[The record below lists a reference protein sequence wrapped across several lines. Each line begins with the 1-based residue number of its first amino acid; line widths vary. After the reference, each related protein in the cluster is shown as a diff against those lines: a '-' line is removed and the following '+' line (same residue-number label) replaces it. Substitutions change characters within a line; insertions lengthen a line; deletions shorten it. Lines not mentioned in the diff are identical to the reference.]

1 MRTQITR
8 TTTLTAAAVAAA
20 AVAAAA
26 LGAGLLAAAP
36 AQAADR
42 ETVEMLTFMVQE
54 EKMARDLYLE
64 FADEYG
70 VRQFINIA
78 NSEQKHMDAVR
89 VLLDR
94 YGIVDPTLGDAIG
107 DFDNAEIQALYDKL
121 YAKGMTSLAK
131 AAKVGIT
138 VEKVDIA
145 DITDMLKEM
154 PAADITTVLKNLK
167 AGSYNHL
174 NAFRTLRDRV
184 N

>member
-1 MRTQITR
+1 MRTKA
-8 TTTLTAAAVAAA
+8 LTSATVALAAA
-20 AVAAAA
+20 AV
-26 LGAGLLAAAP
+26 GVGLLAAAP
-36 AQAADR
+36 ASAADR

-70 VRQFINIA
+70 ARQFTNIA
-78 NSEQKHMDAVR
+78 RSEQKHMDAVR

-94 YGIVDPTLGDAIG
+94 YNIADPTQGDAIG
-107 DFDNAEIQALYDKL
+107 EFDNAQIQALYDDL
-121 YAKGMTSLAK
+121 YAKGMESLAK

-145 DITDMLKEM
+145 DINDMLEDK

-167 AGSYNHL
+167 AGSSNHL
-174 NAFRTLRDRV
+174 GAFRMLRDRV
-184 N
+184 S

>member
-1 MRTQITR
+1 MRIQAKKTMALAT
-8 TTTLTAAAVAAA
+8 TAAAIG
-20 AVAAAA
+20 AVAI
-26 LGAGLLAAAP
+26 GAGVLAAAP
-36 AQAADR
+36 ASAADQ
-42 ETVEMLTFMVQE
+42 ETVDMLTFMVQE

-70 VRQFINIA
+70 SRQFSNIA
-78 NSEQKHMDAVR
+78 RSEQKHMDAVR

-94 YGIVDPTLGDAIG
+94 YGIADPTVGDAIG
-107 DFDNAEIQALYDKL
+107 EFDNAEIQALYDKL
-121 YAKGMTSLAK
+121 YDKGMTSLAK

-145 DITDMLKEM
+145 DINDMLKEM

-174 NAFRTLRDRV
+174 SAFRTLSDRV
-184 N
+184 S

>member
-1 MRTQITR
+1 MRTKA
-8 TTTLTAAAVAAA
+8 LTSATVALAAA
-20 AVAAAA
+20 AV
-26 LGAGLLAAAP
+26 GVGLLAAAP
-36 AQAADR
+36 ASAADR

-70 VRQFINIA
+70 ARQFTNIA
-78 NSEQKHMDAVR
+78 RSEQKHMDAVR

-94 YGIVDPTLGDAIG
+94 YGIADPTAGDAIG
-107 DFDNAEIQALYDKL
+107 EFDNAQIQALYDKL
-121 YAKGMTSLAK
+121 YAKGMESLAK

-145 DITDMLKEM
+145 DINDMLDDE
-154 PAADITTVLKNLK
+154 PAADITAVLKNLK

-174 NAFRTLRDRV
+174 GAFRMLRDRV
-184 N
+184 S

>member
-1 MRTQITR
+1 MRTQATKTR
-8 TTTLTAAAVAAA
+8 AFAAATATVGAIAI
-20 AVAAAA
+20 
-26 LGAGLLAAAP
+26 GAGLLAAAP
-36 AQAADR
+36 ANAADQ
-42 ETVEMLTFMVQE
+42 ETVDMLTFMVQE

-78 NSEQKHMDAVR
+78 KSEQKHMDAVR

-94 YGIVDPTLGDAIG
+94 YGIEDPTVGDAIG
-107 DFDNAEIQALYDKL
+107 EFDNAEIQALYDKL
-121 YAKGMTSLAK
+121 YDRGMTSLAK

-145 DITDMLKEM
+145 DIKDMLAEM

-174 NAFRTLRDRV
+174 DAFRNLRDRV
-184 N
+184 S

>member
-1 MRTQITR
+1 MRIKAKE
-8 TTTLTAAAVAAA
+8 TTARATTAAAAIGVIAI
-20 AVAAAA
+20 
-26 LGAGLLAAAP
+26 GAGLLAAAP
-36 AQAADR
+36 ANAADQ
-42 ETVEMLTFMVQE
+42 ETVNMLTFMVQE

-70 VRQFINIA
+70 VRQFSNIA
-78 NSEQKHMDAVR
+78 RSEQKHMDAVR

-94 YGIVDPTLGDAIG
+94 YGIADPTVGDAIG
-107 DFDNAEIQALYDKL
+107 EFDNAEIQALYDTL
-121 YAKGMTSLAK
+121 YDKGMASLAK

-145 DITDMLKEM
+145 DITAMLEEM

-174 NAFRTLRDRV
+174 DAFRNLRDRV
-184 N
+184 S

>member
-1 MRTQITR
+1 MRTKA
-8 TTTLTAAAVAAA
+8 LTSATVALAAA
-20 AVAAAA
+20 AV
-26 LGAGLLAAAP
+26 GVGLLAAAP
-36 AQAADR
+36 ASAADR

-70 VRQFINIA
+70 VRQFSNIA
-78 NSEQKHMDAVR
+78 RSEQKHMDAVR

-94 YGIVDPTLGDAIG
+94 YGIADPTEGDAIG
-107 DFDNAEIQALYDKL
+107 EFDNAQIQALYDKF
-121 YAKGMTSLAK
+121 YAKGMTSLTK

-145 DITDMLKEM
+145 DLTDMLDDK
-154 PAADITTVLKNLK
+154 PAADITQVLQNLK

-174 NAFRTLRDRV
+174 AAFRTLRDRV
-184 N
+184 S

>member
-1 MRTQITR
+1 MRTKA
-8 TTTLTAAAVAAA
+8 LTSATVALAAA
-20 AVAAAA
+20 AV
-26 LGAGLLAAAP
+26 GVGLLAAAP
-36 AQAADR
+36 ASAADR

-70 VRQFINIA
+70 ARQFTNIA
-78 NSEQKHMDAVR
+78 RSEQKHMDAVR

-94 YGIVDPTLGDAIG
+94 YGIADPTAGDAIG
-107 DFDNAEIQALYDKL
+107 EFDNAQIQALYDKL
-121 YAKGMTSLAK
+121 YAKGMESLAK

-145 DITDMLKEM
+145 DINDMLDDE
-154 PAADITTVLKNLK
+154 PAADITQVLQNLK

-174 NAFRTLRDRV
+174 GAFRMLRDRV
-184 N
+184 S